1 MRIFSN
7 CPRVLVFL
15 VTGVLARAQYSLDY
29 DQVRETELL
38 APDNCPQYQELDRQY
53 RGQLAGRRQDVL
65 QGQFVDVMQAQ
76 QEEEAELVDA
86 PVPVVIRGEVI

>member
-7 CPRVLVFL
+7 SLIPCLWL
-15 VTGVLARAQYSLDY
+15 VTGGLARPQYSLDY
-29 DQVRETELL
+29 DQVRETVRDL
-38 APDNCPQYQELDRQY
+38 DNSPSQYPELDRQY
-53 RGQLAGRRQDVL
+53 RGQQGGRRQDVL
-65 QGQFVDVMQAQ
+65 QGQFMDVIQAQ

>member
-1 MRIFSN
+1 MIIFSN
-7 CPRVLVFL
+7 WPRLLVFL
-15 VTGVLARAQYSLDY
+15 VTGVLARPQYSLDY
-29 DQVRETELL
+29 DQVRATEL
-38 APDNCPQYQELDRQY
+38 APDNSPQYQELDRQY

-86 PVPVVIRGEVI
+86 PVPVVIRGEVS